1 MHLFCCCCCYTS
13 ASRIFFA
20 LKENNN
26 NTTTNKKPLNISS
39 WCREV
44 FGRLYNE
51 NNKNVFLFITVYLT
65 TSLLQF

>member
-1 MHLFCCCCCYTS
+1 MHLFCCCCCCYTS
-13 ASRIFFA
+13 ASRIFFFA
-20 LKENNN
+20 LKENT
-26 NTTTNKKPLNISS
+26 TTTNKKTLNISS